1 MRLTPEVR
9 EIIRTTTRELFGDQA
24 QVRLFG
30 SRTDDNQRGGDI
42 DLLVEL
48 PSHQSDARKKSL
60 TLVARLQMRLGD
72 QPIDVLVTDPESPDD
87 VIHRVAAAT
96 GEPDMSDDILPV
108 DRFLSTLGVVAKEVE
123 HLQWT

>member
-9 EIIRTTTRELFGDQA
+9 EIIRTTTRELFGEQA

-42 DLLVEL
+42 DLIVEL
-48 PSHQSDARKKSL
+48 PSHQGDARKKSS

-72 QPIDVLVTDPESPDD
+72 QPIDVLVIDPESPDD

-96 GEPDMSDDILPV
+96 GEPV
-108 DRFLSTLGVVAKEVE
+108 
-123 HLQWT
+123 